1 MSISSGWMVAQ
12 DPCKKFLQSFQA
24 LVRIWATSMRR
35 WTSSTRRSSLS
46 CIVNVVFL
54 QPSLDQIT
62 SVVLLCF
69 TFFGPLSENHQLLSK
84 WNKVLLWQNFLQR
97 LSISFDIEQIV
108 FLLFKLRA
116 LRGSRFYLARL
127 SLKREFWSNSWLET
141 LTRDNWKKTAVHTCC
156 NFSKKT
162 VQVINRVVLE

>member
-62 SVVLLCF
+62 SVVLLCY
-69 TFFGPLSENHQLLSK
+69 TFFGPLSENHQHLSK
-84 WNKVLLWQNFLQR
+84 WNKVLLWQNFLQI
-97 LSISFDIEQIV
+97 LSISFDIKQIV
-108 FLLFKLRA
+108 FSVQTA
-116 LRGSRFYLARL
+116 SASRFEVLPSKAFSQARIL
-127 SLKREFWSNSWLET
+127 IKQLTGNINTRQLEK
-141 LTRDNWKKTAVHTCC
+141 NCC
-156 NFSKKT
+156 AH
-162 VQVINRVVLE
+162 LL

>member
-69 TFFGPLSENHQLLSK
+69 TFFRSTVRESPAPVEIKYCCGK
-84 WNKVLLWQNFLQR
+84 
-97 LSISFDIEQIV
+97 ISFKYFQ
-108 FLLFKLRA
+108 FLLTSSKSFFLFKLRA